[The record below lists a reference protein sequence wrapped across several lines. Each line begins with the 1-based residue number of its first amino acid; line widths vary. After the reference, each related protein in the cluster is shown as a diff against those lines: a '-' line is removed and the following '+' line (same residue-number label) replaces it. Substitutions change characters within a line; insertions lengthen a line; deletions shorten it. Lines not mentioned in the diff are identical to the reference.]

1 MQQQIIISNDIEH
14 DLATAVAESE
24 HDCVFVL
31 TDDTTHECCLPKVA
45 ALLAQYDAVP
55 ITIAHGD
62 QHKTLAALGDV
73 WTALQQGGATR
84 HSLLINLGGGM
95 ITDLGGFAA
104 ATFKRGINFINI
116 PTTLLAMVDAA
127 VGGKTGI
134 NFGGLKNEIGAF
146 ADARFVIINTCF
158 LDTLDAENLCSGYA
172 EMLKHALI
180 SDERMWAEHV
190 NFDLSQPD
198 LAELQHM
205 VAESISVKE
214 RIVAEDPHEH
224 GIRKALNF
232 GHTIGHALEE
242 FALQQAGG
250 AVVSTA
256 PTKQLTPGGAVVSTA
271 PTKQLTPGG
280 AVVSTAPTKQLTSGG
295 AVVSARLLPL
305 ARARTAP
312 KNTLL
317 HGYAVAFGLIGELYM
332 SARKAGFPTERLHQ
346 TTRFIRENYA
356 QTEFTCNDYPTLL
369 NLMRHDKKNTSG
381 VINFTLLHNIGDI
394 RINQTATDEEICEA
408 LDFIREG
415 Y

>member
-24 HDCVFVL
+24 HDRVFVL

-146 ADARFVIINTCF
+146 ADARFIIINTCF

-198 LAELQHM
+198 LAELQRM
-205 VAESISVKE
+205 VAESIAVKE

-242 FALQQAGG
+242 FALQQATLSGG

-256 PTKQLTPGGAVVSTA
+256 PTNQTTGGAVVSTA
-271 PTKQLTPGG
+271 PKKRP
-280 AVVSTAPTKQLTSGG
+280 
-295 AVVSARLLPL
+295 
-305 ARARTAP
+305 
-312 KNTLL
+312 LL

>member
-1 MQQQIIISNDIEH
+1 MQQQIIISNDIVH
-14 DLATAVAESE
+14 DLATAIAESE
-24 HDCVFVL
+24 HDRVFVL
-31 TDDTTHECCLPKVA
+31 TDDTTHECCLPKVT

-62 QHKTLAALGDV
+62 QHKTLTALGDV
-73 WTALQQGGATR
+73 WTALQHGGATR

-146 ADARFVIINTCF
+146 ADARFVIINTSF

-198 LAELQHM
+198 LAELQRM
-205 VAESISVKE
+205 VAESIAVKE

-256 PTKQLTPGGAVVSTA
+256 PENKPTPSDAVVSTA
-271 PTKQLTPGG
+271 PGNRP
-280 AVVSTAPTKQLTSGG
+280 
-295 AVVSARLLPL
+295 
-305 ARARTAP
+305 
-312 KNTLL
+312 LL

-332 SARKAGFPTERLHQ
+332 SARKVGFSTERLHQ
-346 TTRFIRENYA
+346 TARFIRENYA

>member
-24 HDCVFVL
+24 HDRVFVL

-55 ITIAHGD
+55 ITIPHGD
-62 QHKTLAALGDV
+62 QHKTLSALGDV

-134 NFGGLKNEIGAF
+134 NFGGLKNEVGAF
-146 ADARFVIINTCF
+146 ADARFVIINTSF

-198 LAELQHM
+198 LAELQRM
-205 VAESISVKE
+205 VAESIAVKE

-256 PTKQLTPGGAVVSTA
+256 PINQTTGGTA
-271 PTKQLTPGG
+271 I
-280 AVVSTAPTKQLTSGG
+280 S
-295 AVVSARLLPL
+295 SALGNRP
-305 ARARTAP
+305 
-312 KNTLL
+312 LL

>member
-14 DLATAVAESE
+14 DLATAVTGSE
-24 HDCVFVL
+24 HDRVFVL

-73 WTALQQGGATR
+73 WTALLQGGATR

-205 VAESISVKE
+205 VAESIAVKE

-242 FALQQAGG
+242 FALQQA
-250 AVVSTA
+250 
-256 PTKQLTPGGAVVSTA
+256 GGAVVSTA

-394 RINQTATDEEICEA
+394 RINQTATDEEIREA

>member
-14 DLATAVAESE
+14 DLATAVAGSE
-24 HDCVFVL
+24 HDRVFVL

-104 ATFKRGINFINI
+104 ATFKRGISFINI

-205 VAESISVKE
+205 VADSISVKE

-271 PTKQLTPGG
+271 PTNQTTGG
-280 AVVSTAPTKQLTSGG
+280 AVVSTAPNNQLTPGNK
-295 AVVSARLLPL
+295 P
-305 ARARTAP
+305 
-312 KNTLL
+312 LL

-346 TTRFIRENYA
+346 TARFIRENYA

-394 RINQTATDEEICEA
+394 RINQTATDEEIREA

>member
-24 HDCVFVL
+24 HDRVFVL

-146 ADARFVIINTCF
+146 ADARFVIINTSF

-198 LAELQHM
+198 LSELQRM
-205 VAESISVKE
+205 VAESIAVKE

-250 AVVSTA
+250 AVVSARLLPLARARTA
-256 PTKQLTPGGAVVSTA
+256 PNSKLTPGGAVVSTA
-271 PTKQLTPGG
+271 PTNQTTGG
-280 AVVSTAPTKQLTSGG
+280 AVVSIAPVNRQ
-295 AVVSARLLPL
+295 
-305 ARARTAP
+305 
-312 KNTLL
+312 LL

-346 TTRFIRENYA
+346 TTHFIRENYA

>member
-24 HDCVFVL
+24 HDRVFVL

-45 ALLAQYDAVP
+45 ALLAQYDAMP

-198 LAELQHM
+198 LSELQRM
-205 VAESISVKE
+205 VAESIAVKE

-242 FALQQAGG
+242 FALQQATLSGG

-256 PTKQLTPGGAVVSTA
+256 PNS
-271 PTKQLTPGG
+271 
-280 AVVSTAPTKQLTSGG
+280 QLTSGG
-295 AVVSARLLPL
+295 AVVS
-305 ARARTAP
+305 TAP
-312 KNTLL
+312 NNQLTPGNKPLL

-346 TTRFIRENYA
+346 TARFIRENYA

-381 VINFTLLHNIGDI
+381 VINFTLLHDIGDI
-394 RINQTATDEEICEA
+394 RINQTATDEEIREA
-408 LDFIREG
+408 LDFLREG

>member
-24 HDCVFVL
+24 HDRVFVL

-180 SDERMWAEHV
+180 SNEHMWAEHV

-198 LAELQHM
+198 LAELQRM
-205 VAESISVKE
+205 VAESIAVKE

-256 PTKQLTPGGAVVSTA
+256 PENKSTPGDAVVSI
-271 PTKQLTPGG
+271 
-280 AVVSTAPTKQLTSGG
+280 S
-295 AVVSARLLPL
+295 
-305 ARARTAP
+305 P
-312 KNTLL
+312 KNRPLL

-346 TTRFIRENYA
+346 TARFIRENYA

-369 NLMRHDKKNTSG
+369 DLMRHDKKNTSG

>member
-24 HDCVFVL
+24 HDRVFVL

-146 ADARFVIINTCF
+146 ADARFVIINTSF

-198 LAELQHM
+198 LAELQRM
-205 VAESISVKE
+205 VAESIAVKE

-256 PTKQLTPGGAVVSTA
+256 PINQTTGGAVVSTA
-271 PTKQLTPGG
+271 PNNQLTP
-280 AVVSTAPTKQLTSGG
+280 
-295 AVVSARLLPL
+295 
-305 ARARTAP
+305 
-312 KNTLL
+312 KNRPLL

-356 QTEFTCNDYPTLL
+356 QTEFTCNAYPTLL
-369 NLMRHDKKNTSG
+369 DLMRHDKKNTSG

>member
-24 HDCVFVL
+24 HDRVFVL

-127 VGGKTGI
+127 VGGKTGV

-205 VAESISVKE
+205 VAESIAVKE

-242 FALQQAGG
+242 FALQQATPSGG

-256 PTKQLTPGGAVVSTA
+256 PTNQTTGGAAIS
-271 PTKQLTPGG
+271 P
-280 AVVSTAPTKQLTSGG
+280 
-295 AVVSARLLPL
+295 
-305 ARARTAP
+305 AP
-312 KNTLL
+312 KNRPLL

-346 TTRFIRENYA
+346 TARFIRENYA

-394 RINQTATDEEICEA
+394 RINQTATDEEIREA

>member
-24 HDCVFVL
+24 HDRVFVL

-190 NFDLSQPD
+190 NFDLSQPN
-198 LAELQHM
+198 LAELQRM
-205 VAESISVKE
+205 VAESIAVKE
-214 RIVAEDPHEH
+214 QIVAKDPHEH

-242 FALQQAGG
+242 FALQQA
-250 AVVSTA
+250 
-256 PTKQLTPGGAVVSTA
+256 TP
-271 PTKQLTPGG
+271 
-280 AVVSTAPTKQLTSGG
+280 SGG

-312 KNTLL
+312 KNRPLL

-346 TTRFIRENYA
+346 TARFIRENYA

-394 RINQTATDEEICEA
+394 RINQTATDEEIREA

>member
-24 HDCVFVL
+24 HDRVFVL

-127 VGGKTGI
+127 VGGKTGV

-146 ADARFVIINTCF
+146 ADARFVIINTSF

-198 LAELQHM
+198 LAELQRM
-205 VAESISVKE
+205 VAESIAVKE

-242 FALQQAGG
+242 FALQQA
-250 AVVSTA
+250 T
-256 PTKQLTPGGAVVSTA
+256 L
-271 PTKQLTPGG
+271 
-280 AVVSTAPTKQLTSGG
+280 SGG

-312 KNTLL
+312 TNQTTGGTAISSAPEKRPLL

-332 SARKAGFPTERLHQ
+332 SACKAGFPTERLHQ
-346 TTRFIRENYA
+346 TARFIRENYA

-369 NLMRHDKKNTSG
+369 DLMRHDKKNTSG

>member
-24 HDCVFVL
+24 HDRVFVL

-190 NFDLSQPD
+190 NFDLSQPN
-198 LAELQHM
+198 LAELQRM

-256 PTKQLTPGGAVVSTA
+256 PENKPTPGGAVVSTA
-271 PTKQLTPGG
+271 PNN
-280 AVVSTAPTKQLTSGG
+280 QLTSGN
-295 AVVSARLLPL
+295 RP
-305 ARARTAP
+305 
-312 KNTLL
+312 LL

-346 TTRFIRENYA
+346 TARFIRENYA

>member
-24 HDCVFVL
+24 HDRVFVL

-198 LAELQHM
+198 LSELQRM
-205 VAESISVKE
+205 VAESIAVKE

-242 FALQQAGG
+242 FALQQA
-250 AVVSTA
+250 T
-256 PTKQLTPGGAVVSTA
+256 L
-271 PTKQLTPGG
+271 
-280 AVVSTAPTKQLTSGG
+280 SGG

-312 KNTLL
+312 TNQTTGGAAISARLLPLARARTAPEKKPLL

-346 TTRFIRENYA
+346 TARFIRENYA

-394 RINQTATDEEICEA
+394 RINQTATDEEIREA

>member
-24 HDCVFVL
+24 HDRVFVL

-45 ALLAQYDAVP
+45 TLLAQYDAVP

-62 QHKTLAALGDV
+62 QHKTLATLGDV

-198 LAELQHM
+198 LTELQRM
-205 VAESISVKE
+205 VAESIAVKE

-256 PTKQLTPGGAVVSTA
+256 PTNQTTGGAAISPA
-271 PTKQLTPGG
+271 PGNRP
-280 AVVSTAPTKQLTSGG
+280 
-295 AVVSARLLPL
+295 
-305 ARARTAP
+305 
-312 KNTLL
+312 LL

-356 QTEFTCNDYPTLL
+356 QTEFTCDDYPTLL

-394 RINQTATDEEICEA
+394 RINQTATDEEIREA

>member
-24 HDCVFVL
+24 HDRVFVL

-55 ITIAHGD
+55 ITLRQGD

-198 LAELQHM
+198 LSELQHM
-205 VAESISVKE
+205 VAESIAVKE
-214 RIVAEDPHEH
+214 RIVA
-224 GIRKALNF
+224 
-232 GHTIGHALEE
+232 
-242 FALQQAGG
+242 
-250 AVVSTA
+250 
-256 PTKQLTPGGAVVSTA
+256 
-271 PTKQLTPGG
+271 
-280 AVVSTAPTKQLTSGG
+280 
-295 AVVSARLLPL
+295 
-305 ARARTAP
+305 
-312 KNTLL
+312 
-317 HGYAVAFGLIGELYM
+317 
-332 SARKAGFPTERLHQ
+332 
-346 TTRFIRENYA
+346 
-356 QTEFTCNDYPTLL
+356 
-369 NLMRHDKKNTSG
+369 
-381 VINFTLLHNIGDI
+381 
-394 RINQTATDEEICEA
+394 
-408 LDFIREG
+408 
-415 Y
+415 

>member
-24 HDCVFVL
+24 HDRVFVL

-55 ITIAHGD
+55 ITIPHGD

-190 NFDLSQPD
+190 NFYLSQPD
-198 LAELQHM
+198 LTELQRM
-205 VAESISVKE
+205 VAESIAVKE

-224 GIRKALNF
+224 F

-256 PTKQLTPGGAVVSTA
+256 PTNQTTGGAAIS
-271 PTKQLTPGG
+271 P
-280 AVVSTAPTKQLTSGG
+280 
-295 AVVSARLLPL
+295 
-305 ARARTAP
+305 AP
-312 KNTLL
+312 KNRPLL

-346 TTRFIRENYA
+346 TARFIRENYA

-394 RINQTATDEEICEA
+394 RINQTATDEEIREA

>member
-14 DLATAVAESE
+14 DLATAIAESE
-24 HDCVFVL
+24 HDRVFVL

-146 ADARFVIINTCF
+146 ADARFVIINTSF

-198 LAELQHM
+198 LAELQRM
-205 VAESISVKE
+205 VAESIAVKE

-256 PTKQLTPGGAVVSTA
+256 PTNQTTGGAVVSTA
-271 PTKQLTPGG
+271 PNNQLTP
-280 AVVSTAPTKQLTSGG
+280 
-295 AVVSARLLPL
+295 
-305 ARARTAP
+305 
-312 KNTLL
+312 KNRPLL

>member
-24 HDCVFVL
+24 HDRVFVL

-55 ITIAHGD
+55 ITIPHGD
-62 QHKTLAALGDV
+62 QHKTLSALGDV

-198 LAELQHM
+198 LAELQCM
-205 VAESISVKE
+205 VAESIAVKE

-256 PTKQLTPGGAVVSTA
+256 PTNQATGGAAISPA
-271 PTKQLTPGG
+271 PGNRP
-280 AVVSTAPTKQLTSGG
+280 
-295 AVVSARLLPL
+295 
-305 ARARTAP
+305 
-312 KNTLL
+312 LL

-346 TTRFIRENYA
+346 TARFIRENYA

-381 VINFTLLHNIGDI
+381 VINFTLLNNIGDI